1 MILATANCGCQLVQM
16 IQKARPMLESS
27 AVNPVKQVHI
37 ET

>member
-1 MILATANCGCQLVQM
+1 LILATANCGCQLVQM

-27 AVNPVKQVHI
+27 VVSPVKQVYI

>member
-1 MILATANCGCQLVQM
+1 MILATANYGCQLVQM

-27 AVNPVKQVHI
+27 AVNPVKQVQI